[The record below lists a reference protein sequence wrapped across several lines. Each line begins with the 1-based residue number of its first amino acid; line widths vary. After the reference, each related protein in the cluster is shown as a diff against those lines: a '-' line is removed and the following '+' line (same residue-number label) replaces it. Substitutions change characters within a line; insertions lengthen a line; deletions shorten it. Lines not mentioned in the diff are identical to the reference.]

1 MVMMMILVIVI
12 INHSD
17 RGGELFV
24 YADQDIIGCF
34 FVISFHPITKKIPS
48 KTFQKEKKLK
58 ETSCMT

>member
-24 YADQDIIGCF
+24 YADQDITGCF
-34 FVISFHPITKKIPS
+34 FCHLSNYKENPIKNISEGKKVKRNI
-48 KTFQKEKKLK
+48 
-58 ETSCMT
+58 MYDMR